1 MKIIIL
7 GAGQVGSTAAQQ
19 LAREQANDVTVVDT
33 RDDVL
38 RELQDRLDISTVSG
52 NAAHPATLLAAGS
65 KGADLIVA
73 LTSSDEVNMI
83 ACQIAWT
90 LFRTPTKIARIRSG
104 DYYGRPELFGENAIP
119 VDLAISPEQLVTE
132 YVERLIRY
140 PGALQVLE
148 FAEGRVL
155 LVGMR
160 ALKGGKLV
168 GHQLQALRSHI
179 PNREVRVAAI
189 YRGGRSIHPEGDT
202 TIEEHDE
209 VFFVAARDDMRFMM
223 KELSTE
229 EASVRRVVIAGAGN
243 IGFRLAQALED
254 RVQVKLIERNP
265 ERSRRAAETLRNT
278 LVLTGNAADEDL
290 LLEENIDDADAFV
303 AVTNAEE
310 ANILSA
316 MLAKKLGARR
326 VMALINKPSYA
337 DLMENGPIDIAIS
350 PQTVTIGALL
360 EHVRRGDVVRV
371 HSLRRG
377 AAEAMEAIVH
387 TDGRSS
393 PIAGKRIEEID
404 LPEGTQIGAVVRG
417 STVIMAHHDTVIEAE
432 DHVILFLTDRRHVDD
447 VGRLFQAGIA
457 RHELRD
463 GAADP
468 RADADDLQPDDAAAD
483 RRFLPLRRRPL
494 AAVPCLGWSSSHRPG
509 CCSGC
514 RCATSR
520 RELRLRDGFLIVAV
534 FWIFLG
540 LAGATPLLPERCPAT
555 FRSRM
560 PCSRRCPASRR
571 RARRS
576 SSGSTSCRSPSST
589 TGSRSSGSAAWASS
603 CSLSRSC
610 RSSASAACR
619 STRRKRPGPMKDQ
632 KLTPRITQT
641 AKALW
646 AIYASL
652 TIACALC
659 FWLAGMNRFDAIGHA
674 FSTRF
679 DRRLLALRCEPR
691 PFRQRGRSRWSRPS
705 SCSLAARA
713 SRCTSSCSG
722 AEAIPELYWRDTEFQ
737 GLLLLIVRRHS
748 RSRASTCSR

>member
-1 MKIIIL
+1 MTTPRGRCAAGTPARSRRRNLRAHSPGPVHPLARRAPPATHEVAGLASDQVRRSASESRPVVPAALESATRPGGRLKIIIL

-33 RDDVL
+33 RDEVL

-119 VDLAISPEQLVTE
+119 VDLAISPEQLVTD

-189 YRGGRSIHPEGDT
+189 YRGGRSIQPEGDT

-209 VFFVAARDDMRFMM
+209 VFFVAAREDMRFMM

-337 DLMENGPIDIAIS
+337 ELMEDGPIDIAIS

-404 LPEGTQIGAVVRG
+404 LPEGT
-417 STVIMAHHDTVIEAE
+417 H
-432 DHVILFLTDRRHVDD
+432 DRRDRARKHGDHGAPRHGD
-447 VGRLFQAGIA
+447 RGGRP
-457 RHELRD
+457 RH
-463 GAADP
+463 P
-468 RADADDLQPDDAAAD
+468 VPD
-483 RRFLPLRRRPL
+483 R
-494 AAVPCLGWSSSHRPG
+494 
-509 CCSGC
+509 
-514 RCATSR
+514 
-520 RELRLRDGFLIVAV
+520 
-534 FWIFLG
+534 
-540 LAGATPLLPERCPAT
+540 
-555 FRSRM
+555 
-560 PCSRRCPASRR
+560 PASRGGRRATVPGRHSRMNFPMAQRILGLMLMIFSLTMLPPIAVSFLYADGHWQPFLASAADHRIGRGPALAAGAQLAARASPARRVPDRLRVLGLPRARGRDAALPQRRPGPLVHGCGVRGGVRLHDDRRDGHR
-571 RARRS
+571 RAR
-576 SSGSTSCRSPSST
+576 TNCRNRSST
-589 TGSRSSGSAAWASS
+589 TASRSSGSAAWASS

-610 RSSASAACR
+610 RYSASAACR
-619 STRRKRPGPMKDQ
+619 STRRKRQ
-632 KLTPRITQT
+632 
-641 AKALW
+641 
-646 AIYASL
+646 
-652 TIACALC
+652 
-659 FWLAGMNRFDAIGHA
+659 
-674 FSTRF
+674 
-679 DRRLLALRCEPR
+679 
-691 PFRQRGRSRWSRPS
+691 
-705 SCSLAARA
+705 AR
-713 SRCTSSCSG
+713 
-722 AEAIPELYWRDTEFQ
+722 
-737 GLLLLIVRRHS
+737 
-748 RSRASTCSR
+748 